1 MKDRTLK
8 NQKKHINKTLKQ
20 FRLAKTMIQLS
31 IIGTVSVI
39 TASLSFYFCPGF
51 SSQVIKDARSAISFV
66 QTASG
71 QKFHELEDFLKKQT
85 QPEPKIQKQTELS
98 EDTSR
103 TQGIPD
109 TSSVTADTSSV
120 TANTSPVILGKAEN
134 LHMEAKPGSDGNS
147 YDAAILDTSMGPMYY
162 YNQGD
167 TRWSSYL
174 YGGSDPMQQ
183 YGCGPTA
190 AAMLISSFTN
200 DGEAI
205 TPVTIADWSSANGY
219 YAPQSGSYHSLIP
232 SVLTAYGFQVESVTD
247 HSPQNAASLLSS
259 GHILVALMGK
269 GSLTQNG
276 HFVLIT
282 KLLPDGNVS
291 IADPN
296 SFANSTC
303 EWELP
308 LLMGELKK
316 VYDSGAPLWAVSM
329 AASNSSLS

>member
-1 MKDRTLK
+1 
-8 NQKKHINKTLKQ
+8 
-20 FRLAKTMIQLS
+20 
-31 IIGTVSVI
+31 
-39 TASLSFYFCPGF
+39 
-51 SSQVIKDARSAISFV
+51 
-66 QTASG
+66 
-71 QKFHELEDFLKKQT
+71 
-85 QPEPKIQKQTELS
+85 
-98 EDTSR
+98 
-103 TQGIPD
+103 
-109 TSSVTADTSSV
+109 
-120 TANTSPVILGKAEN
+120 
-134 LHMEAKPGSDGNS
+134 MEAKPGSDGNS

-200 DGEAI
+200 GGEAI
-205 TPVTIADWSSANGY
+205 TPVTIADWSAANGY

-232 SVLTAYGFQVESVTD
+232 AVLTAYGFHVESVTD

>member
-20 FRLAKTMIQLS
+20 FQLAKTMIQLS
-31 IIGTVSVI
+31 ITGTVSVI

-51 SSQVIKDARSAISFV
+51 SSQIKDARSGISFV
-66 QTASG
+66 QTASS

-85 QPEPKIQKQTELS
+85 QPKPKSQKQTELS
-98 EDTSR
+98 EDTSG
-103 TQGIPD
+103 THGIPD
-109 TSSVTADTSSV
+109 TSSVTSKV
-120 TANTSPVILGKAEN
+120 SPVILGKAEN
-134 LHMEAKPGSDGNS
+134 RDMEAKPGSDGNS

-174 YGGSDPMQQ
+174 YGGSDRYQ

-200 DGEAI
+200 GGEAI
-205 TPVTIADWSSANGY
+205 AVTIADWSAANNY
-219 YAPQSGSYHSLIP
+219 YTPQSGSYHSLIP
-232 SVLTAYGFQVESVTD
+232 AVLTAYGFHAESVKD
-247 HSPQNAASLLSS
+247 HSPQNAAFLLSS

-276 HFVLIT
+276 RHDRKT
-282 KLLPDGNVS
+282 PS
-291 IADPN
+291 
-296 SFANSTC
+296 
-303 EWELP
+303 
-308 LLMGELKK
+308 
-316 VYDSGAPLWAVSM
+316 
-329 AASNSSLS
+329 

>member
-31 IIGTVSVI
+31 ITGTVSVI

-85 QPEPKIQKQTELS
+85 QPKPEIQKQTELS
-98 EDTSR
+98 EDTSG

-109 TSSVTADTSSV
+109 TSSVTSKTSL
-120 TANTSPVILGKAEN
+120 VILGKAEN
-134 LHMEAKPGSDGNS
+134 LDMEAKPGSDGNS

-174 YGGSDPMQQ
+174 YGGSDPMLQ

-205 TPVTIADWSSANGY
+205 TPVTIADWSAANGY
-219 YAPQSGSYHSLIP
+219 YAPQGGSYHSLIP
-232 SVLTAYGFQVESVTD
+232 SVLAAYGFQVESVTD

>member
-31 IIGTVSVI
+31 IAGTVSVI
-39 TASLSFYFCPGF
+39 TASLSFYFCPSF
-51 SSQVIKDARSAISFV
+51 SSQVIKDARSGISFV

-71 QKFHELEDFLKKQT
+71 QKFHELEDLLKKQT
-85 QPEPKIQKQTELS
+85 QPEPKIQKQTALS
-98 EDTSR
+98 EDTSG

-109 TSSVTADTSSV
+109 PSSV

-134 LHMEAKPGSDGNS
+134 LDMEAKPGSDGNS

-174 YGGSDPMQQ
+174 YGGADPMLQ

-205 TPVTIADWSSANGY
+205 TPVTIADWSAANGC

-296 SFANSTC
+296 SFDNSTC

-308 LLMGELKK
+308 LLMKELKK

>member
-20 FRLAKTMIQLS
+20 FQLAKTMIQLS
-31 IIGTVSVI
+31 ITGTVSVI

-51 SSQVIKDARSAISFV
+51 SSQVIKDARSGISFV
-66 QTASG
+66 QTASS
-71 QKFHELEDFLKKQT
+71 QKFHEMEDFLKKQT
-85 QPEPKIQKQTELS
+85 QPKPKSQKQTELS
-98 EDTSR
+98 EDTSG
-103 TQGIPD
+103 THGIPD
-109 TSSVTADTSSV
+109 TSSVTSKV
-120 TANTSPVILGKAEN
+120 SPVILGKAEN
-134 LHMEAKPGSDGNS
+134 LGMEAKPGSDGNS

-174 YGGSDPMQQ
+174 YG
-183 YGCGPTA
+183 A

-200 DGEAI
+200 GGEAI
-205 TPVTIADWSSANGY
+205 TPVTIADWSAANGY

-232 SVLTAYGFQVESVTD
+232 AVLTAYGFHVESVTD

-296 SFANSTC
+296 SFDNSTC

-308 LLMGELKK
+308 FLMEELKK

>member
-20 FRLAKTMIQLS
+20 FQLAKTMIQLS
-31 IIGTVSVI
+31 ITGTVSVI

-51 SSQVIKDARSAISFV
+51 SSQVIKDARSGISFV
-66 QTASG
+66 QTASS

-85 QPEPKIQKQTELS
+85 QPKPKSQKQTELS
-98 EDTSR
+98 EDTSG
-103 TQGIPD
+103 THGIPD
-109 TSSVTADTSSV
+109 TSSVTSKV
-120 TANTSPVILGKAEN
+120 SPVILGKAEN
-134 LHMEAKPGSDGNS
+134 RDMEAKPGSDGNS

-174 YGGSDPMQQ
+174 YGGSDPMLQ

-200 DGEAI
+200 GGEAI

-232 SVLTAYGFQVESVTD
+232 AVLTAYGFHVESVKD

-296 SFANSTC
+296 SFDNSTC

-308 LLMGELKK
+308 FLMEELKK

>member
-8 NQKKHINKTLKQ
+8 NQKKQINKTLKQ
-20 FRLAKTMIQLS
+20 FRLAKTLIQLS
-31 IIGTVSVI
+31 ITGTVSVI

-51 SSQVIKDARSAISFV
+51 SSQVIEDARSGISFV

-85 QPEPKIQKQTELS
+85 QPEQKNQKQTQLS
-98 EDTSR
+98 EDTSG

-109 TSSVTADTSSV
+109 TSSVTAK
-120 TANTSPVILGKAEN
+120 TSPVILGKAEN
-134 LHMEAKPGSDGNS
+134 LDMEAKPGSDGNS

-167 TRWSSYL
+167 ARWSSYL
-174 YGGSDPMQQ
+174 YGGSDPMLQ

-205 TPVTIADWSSANGY
+205 TPVTIADWSAANGY

-296 SFANSTC
+296 SFDNSTC

-308 LLMGELKK
+308 LLMEELKK

>member
-20 FRLAKTMIQLS
+20 FQLAKTMIQLS
-31 IIGTVSVI
+31 ITGTVSVI

-85 QPEPKIQKQTELS
+85 QPKPKSQKQTELS
-98 EDTSR
+98 EDTSG
-103 TQGIPD
+103 THGIPD
-109 TSSVTADTSSV
+109 TSSVTSKV
-120 TANTSPVILGKAEN
+120 SPVILGKAEN
-134 LHMEAKPGSDGNS
+134 LGMEAKPGSDGNS

-200 DGEAI
+200 GGEAI
-205 TPVTIADWSSANGY
+205 TPVTIADWSAANGY

-232 SVLTAYGFQVESVTD
+232 SVLAAYGFQVESVTD
-247 HSPQNAASLLSS
+247 HSPQNVASLLSS

>member
-20 FRLAKTMIQLS
+20 FQLAKTMIQLS
-31 IIGTVSVI
+31 ITGTVSVI

-51 SSQVIKDARSAISFV
+51 SSQVVDEVRSGICFV
-66 QTASG
+66 QTASHR
-71 QKFHELEDFLKKQT
+71 KFQELENFFKKQNLT
-85 QPEPKIQKQTELS
+85 KQGTPPRTELS
-98 EDTSR
+98 EDTSGI
-103 TQGIPD
+103 QG
-109 TSSVTADTSSV
+109 SSDK
-120 TANTSPVILGKAEN
+120 TSPVSLGKAEN
-134 LHMEAKPGSDGNS
+134 LDMEAKPGSDGNS

-174 YGGSDPMQQ
+174 YGGSDPMLQ

-205 TPVTIADWSSANGY
+205 TPVTIADWSAANGY

-232 SVLTAYGFQVESVTD
+232 AALTAYGFQVESVTD

-259 GHILVALMGK
+259 GHILVALMGN
-269 GSLTQNG
+269 GSLTQNGG

-296 SFANSTC
+296 SFDNSTC

-308 LLMGELKK
+308 LLMEELKK

>member
-20 FRLAKTMIQLS
+20 FQLAKTMIQLS
-31 IIGTVSVI
+31 ITGTVSVI

-51 SSQVIKDARSAISFV
+51 SSQVIKDARSGISFV
-66 QTASG
+66 QTASS

-85 QPEPKIQKQTELS
+85 QPKPKSQKQTELS
-98 EDTSR
+98 EDTSG
-103 TQGIPD
+103 THGIPD
-109 TSSVTADTSSV
+109 TSSVTSKV
-120 TANTSPVILGKAEN
+120 SPVILGKAEN
-134 LHMEAKPGSDGNS
+134 LGMEAKPGSDGNS

-174 YGGSDPMQQ
+174 YGGSDPMLQ

-200 DGEAI
+200 GGEAI
-205 TPVTIADWSSANGY
+205 TPVTIADWSAANGY

-232 SVLTAYGFQVESVTD
+232 AVLTAYGLHVESVTD

-296 SFANSTC
+296 SFDNSTC

-308 LLMGELKK
+308 FLMEELKK

>member
-20 FRLAKTMIQLS
+20 FQLAKTMIQLS
-31 IIGTVSVI
+31 ITGTVSVI

-51 SSQVIKDARSAISFV
+51 SSQVIKDARSGISFV
-66 QTASG
+66 QTASS

-109 TSSVTADTSSV
+109 TSSVTA
-120 TANTSPVILGKAEN
+120 NTSPVILGKAEN

-147 YDAAILDTSMGPMYY
+147 YDAAIRDTSMRPMFY

-205 TPVTIADWSSANGY
+205 TPVTIADWSAANGY
-219 YAPQSGSYHSLIP
+219 YAPQRS
-232 SVLTAYGFQVESVTD
+232 
-247 HSPQNAASLLSS
+247 
-259 GHILVALMGK
+259 
-269 GSLTQNG
+269 
-276 HFVLIT
+276 
-282 KLLPDGNVS
+282 
-291 IADPN
+291 
-296 SFANSTC
+296 
-303 EWELP
+303 
-308 LLMGELKK
+308 
-316 VYDSGAPLWAVSM
+316 
-329 AASNSSLS
+329 

>member
-8 NQKKHINKTLKQ
+8 NQKKHMNKTLKQ

-31 IIGTVSVI
+31 ITGTVSVI

-51 SSQVIKDARSAISFV
+51 SSQVIKEARSGISFV

-98 EDTSR
+98 DNTSG
-103 TQGIPD
+103 TQGIP
-109 TSSVTADTSSV
+109 DTSSV

-134 LHMEAKPGSDGNS
+134 LDMEAKPRSDGNS
-147 YDAAILDTSMGPMYY
+147 LDAAILDTSMGPMYY

-174 YGGSDPMQQ
+174 YGGSDPMLQ

-205 TPVTIADWSSANGY
+205 TPVTIADWSAANGY
-219 YAPQSGSYHSLIP
+219 YAPQGGSYHSLIP
-232 SVLTAYGFQVESVTD
+232 SVLAAYGFQVESVTD

-296 SFANSTC
+296 SFDNSTC

-308 LLMGELKK
+308 LLMEELKK

-329 AASNSSLS
+329 ATSNSSLS

>member
-1 MKDRTLK
+1 MKDKTLK

-31 IIGTVSVI
+31 ITGTVSVI

-51 SSQVIKDARSAISFV
+51 SSQVIKDARSGISFV
-66 QTASG
+66 QTASS

-85 QPEPKIQKQTELS
+85 QPKPKSQKQTELS
-98 EDTSR
+98 EDTSG
-103 TQGIPD
+103 THGIPD
-109 TSSVTADTSSV
+109 TSSVTSKV
-120 TANTSPVILGKAEN
+120 SPVILGKAEN
-134 LHMEAKPGSDGNS
+134 LGMEAKPGSDGNS

-174 YGGSDPMQQ
+174 YGGSDPMLQ

-205 TPVTIADWSSANGY
+205 TPVTIADWSAANGY
-219 YAPQSGSYHSLIP
+219 YAPQGGSYHSLIP
-232 SVLTAYGFQVESVTD
+232 SVLAAYGFQVESVTD

-296 SFANSTC
+296 SFDNSTC

-308 LLMGELKK
+308 FLMEELKK

>member
-31 IIGTVSVI
+31 ITGTLSVI
-39 TASLSFYFCPGF
+39 TASLSFYFCPDF
-51 SSQVIKDARSAISFV
+51 SSQVVDEVSSGICFV
-66 QTASG
+66 QTASHR
-71 QKFHELEDFLKKQT
+71 KFQELENFFKKQNQT
-85 QPEPKIQKQTELS
+85 KQGTPPRTELS
-98 EDTSR
+98 EDTSGI
-103 TQGIPD
+103 QG
-109 TSSVTADTSSV
+109 SSDK
-120 TANTSPVILGKAEN
+120 TSPVSLGKAEN
-134 LHMEAKPGSDGNS
+134 LNMETKPGSGGNS

-167 TRWSSYL
+167 IRWSSYL
-174 YGGSDPMQQ
+174 YGGSDPMLQ

-232 SVLTAYGFQVESVTD
+232 AVLTAYGFQVESVTD

-296 SFANSTC
+296 SFDNSTC

-316 VYDSGAPLWAVSM
+316 VYDSGAPLWAISM

>member
-1 MKDRTLK
+1 
-8 NQKKHINKTLKQ
+8 
-20 FRLAKTMIQLS
+20 
-31 IIGTVSVI
+31 
-39 TASLSFYFCPGF
+39 
-51 SSQVIKDARSAISFV
+51 
-66 QTASG
+66 
-71 QKFHELEDFLKKQT
+71 
-85 QPEPKIQKQTELS
+85 
-98 EDTSR
+98 
-103 TQGIPD
+103 
-109 TSSVTADTSSV
+109 
-120 TANTSPVILGKAEN
+120 
-134 LHMEAKPGSDGNS
+134 MEAQTGSDGNS
-147 YDAAILDTSMGPMYY
+147 YDAAILDTSMGPMFY

>member
-20 FRLAKTMIQLS
+20 FQLAKTMIQLS
-31 IIGTVSVI
+31 ITGTVSVI

-51 SSQVIKDARSAISFV
+51 SSQVVDEARSGIYFV
-66 QTASG
+66 QTASC

-98 EDTSR
+98 EDTSGI
-103 TQGIPD
+103 QGGPD
-109 TSSVTADTSSV
+109 TSSITSK
-120 TANTSPVILGKAEN
+120 TSPVILGKAEN
-134 LHMEAKPGSDGNS
+134 LDMEAKPGSDGNS
-147 YDAAILDTSMGPMYY
+147 LDAAILDTSMGPMYY

-174 YGGSDPMQQ
+174 YGGSDPMLQ

>member
-8 NQKKHINKTLKQ
+8 NQKKQINKTLKQ
-20 FRLAKTMIQLS
+20 FQLAKTMIQLS
-31 IIGTVSVI
+31 ITGTVSVI

-51 SSQVIKDARSAISFV
+51 SSQIIKDARSGISFV
-66 QTASG
+66 QTASS
-71 QKFHELEDFLKKQT
+71 QKFHELEDFLDHIHT
-85 QPEPKIQKQTELS
+85 CENCP
-98 EDTSR
+98 EDTSG
-103 TQGIPD
+103 TQGIP
-109 TSSVTADTSSV
+109 DTSSV

-134 LHMEAKPGSDGNS
+134 LHMEAQTGSDGNS

-200 DGEAI
+200 GGEAI

-296 SFANSTC
+296 SFDNSTC

-308 LLMGELKK
+308 LLMEELKK

>member
-1 MKDRTLK
+1 M
-8 NQKKHINKTLKQ
+8 
-20 FRLAKTMIQLS
+20 S
-31 IIGTVSVI
+31 
-39 TASLSFYFCPGF
+39 
-51 SSQVIKDARSAISFV
+51 
-66 QTASG
+66 
-71 QKFHELEDFLKKQT
+71 
-85 QPEPKIQKQTELS
+85 
-98 EDTSR
+98 
-103 TQGIPD
+103 
-109 TSSVTADTSSV
+109 
-120 TANTSPVILGKAEN
+120 LGKAEN
-134 LHMEAKPGSDGNS
+134 LDMEAKPGSDGNS

-174 YGGSDPMQQ
+174 YGGSDPMLQ

-200 DGEAI
+200 GGEAI
-205 TPVTIADWSSANGY
+205 TPVTIADWSAANGY

-232 SVLTAYGFQVESVTD
+232 AVLTAYGFHVESVTD

-296 SFANSTC
+296 SFDNSTC

-308 LLMGELKK
+308 FLMEELKK

>member
-1 MKDRTLK
+1 
-8 NQKKHINKTLKQ
+8 
-20 FRLAKTMIQLS
+20 
-31 IIGTVSVI
+31 
-39 TASLSFYFCPGF
+39 
-51 SSQVIKDARSAISFV
+51 
-66 QTASG
+66 
-71 QKFHELEDFLKKQT
+71 
-85 QPEPKIQKQTELS
+85 
-98 EDTSR
+98 
-103 TQGIPD
+103 
-109 TSSVTADTSSV
+109 
-120 TANTSPVILGKAEN
+120 
-134 LHMEAKPGSDGNS
+134 
-147 YDAAILDTSMGPMYY
+147 MGPMFY

-200 DGEAI
+200 GGEAI

>member
-51 SSQVIKDARSAISFV
+51 SSQVVDEVRSGIYFV
-66 QTASG
+66 QNASHR
-71 QKFHELEDFLKKQT
+71 KFQELENFFKKQNQT
-85 QPEPKIQKQTELS
+85 KQGTPPRTELS
-98 EDTSR
+98 EDTSGI
-103 TQGIPD
+103 QGGSD
-109 TSSVTADTSSV
+109 TSS
-120 TANTSPVILGKAEN
+120 PVSLGKAEN
-134 LHMEAKPGSDGNS
+134 LDMETKPGSDGNS

-247 HSPQNAASLLSS
+247 DSPQNAASLLSS

-308 LLMGELKK
+308 LLMEELKK

>member
-1 MKDRTLK
+1 MKDKTLK

-31 IIGTVSVI
+31 ITGTVSVI

-51 SSQVIKDARSAISFV
+51 SSQVVDEARSGICFV
-66 QTASG
+66 QTASHR
-71 QKFHELEDFLKKQT
+71 KFQELENFFKKQNQT
-85 QPEPKIQKQTELS
+85 KQGTPPRTELS
-98 EDTSR
+98 EDTSGI
-103 TQGIPD
+103 QGGPD
-109 TSSVTADTSSV
+109 TSSVTSK
-120 TANTSPVILGKAEN
+120 TSPVILGKAEN
-134 LHMEAKPGSDGNS
+134 LDMEAKPGSDGNS
-147 YDAAILDTSMGPMYY
+147 LDAAILDTSMGPMYY

-174 YGGSDPMQQ
+174 YGGSDPMLQ

-205 TPVTIADWSSANGY
+205 TPVTIADWSAANGY
-219 YAPQSGSYHSLIP
+219 YAPQGGSYHSLIP
-232 SVLTAYGFQVESVTD
+232 SVLAAYGFQVESVTD

-296 SFANSTC
+296 SFDNSTC

-308 LLMGELKK
+308 LLMEELKK